1 MKWTARNWAEYYNS
15 FTNKQIPDSP
25 LKQQKGLYITI
36 LTLLIFLLP
45 FSAFSQLNTGYYL
58 QKGRQLLHYY
68 KYSRAIQTFNTVI
81 EYQPDHAE
89 AYFLRGIAKYNL
101 GDYYGAERD
110 YSHAVRYKSNA
121 AKAYYYRGM
130 TRIQLYNFQ
139 GAIED
144 FNQTLYFIPGQPEL
158 YIQRGFAKMR
168 LEKFQ
173 AAIGDFNQAL
183 DRNTRSPR
191 AYYYR
196 GVSKLNLKDTT
207 ASMQDLSRALQ
218 IDSTFANAYIT
229 RGRIYQQKKD
239 HRKALNDFNQVLK
252 INPNNSKARINR
264 SMVYYHLDSIQQA
277 MKDLDQVVRN
287 QPSNS
292 LAYYNRALLQTR
304 IGAYDEAVED
314 YNQVLQYNP
323 QNILTYFNRGIVRM
337 QTGEYGKAIR
347 DFTMAIRYY
356 PNFAKA
362 YINRSI
368 ARRKLEDYSGA
379 RQDRRRAQQIT
390 QSYRNNQLERIN
402 FADTSENFRRL
413 ISLQGSQNL
422 PRHFGNID
430 ESVEPKN
437 IYSLF
442 YQSGNQQNLVNT
454 INQYLREETSNP
466 EISYLDENFVLEVE
480 RPENH
485 SAQFFTDQIAAV
497 SDSIDRYP
505 DSARFYLKR
514 ALLRVQIKNYNSA
527 LEDMAEVKRLQKD
540 HFMVH
545 FIIGNIRNKMVHYI
559 KMMSDDSRI
568 MDIQLDGKLIEEPLS
583 RDVTFHDYQKVIDD
597 YNQSIQLAPRFV
609 YSYYNRANT
618 RIQNKNYEGAIN
630 DYNKAIFLDNEFAR
644 AYFNR
649 GLTYIYLQQTTKGCI
664 DISKA
669 GELGMDEAY
678 TVIKLYCQ

>member
-1 MKWTARNWAEYYNS
+1 MKH
-15 FTNKQIPDSP
+15 
-25 LKQQKGLYITI
+25 QKGLFITI
-36 LTLLIFLLP
+36 LALLLFLLP
-45 FSAFSQLNTGYYL
+45 LSALSQLNTGYYL

-81 EYQPDHAE
+81 EYEPDHAE

-110 YSHAVRYKSNA
+110 YSKAVEYKSNA
-121 AKAYYYRGM
+121 AKAYYYRAM

-158 YIQRGFAKMR
+158 YIQRGFARLR
-168 LEKFQ
+168 LEKYEP
-173 AAIGDFNQAL
+173 AIEDFNRAL
-183 DRNTRSPR
+183 ERNSRSQR

-196 GVSKLNLKDTT
+196 GVSKLNLNDTT
-207 ASMQDLSRALQ
+207 ASLNDLSLALQ
-218 IDSTFANAYIT
+218 VDSAFANAYIT
-229 RGRIYQQKKD
+229 RGRIYQQKQD
-239 HRKALNDFNQVLK
+239 HHKALMDFNRALK

-264 SMVYYHLDSIQQA
+264 SMVFYHLDSIQQA
-277 MKDLDQVVRN
+277 MKDLDHVVRN

-292 LAYYNRALLQTR
+292 LAYYNRALLKTR

-314 YNQVLQYNP
+314 YNQVLKYNP

-362 YINRSI
+362 YVNRSL
-368 ARRKLEDYSGA
+368 ARKKLEDYSGA
-379 RQDRRRAQQIT
+379 RQDRRMAQQIT
-390 QSYRNNQLERIN
+390 QSYRNNQLEKIN

-422 PRHFGNID
+422 PRHFGNIE

-442 YQSGNQQNLVNT
+442 YQTDNQQNLQQTV
-454 INQYLREETSNP
+454 NQYLRNETP
-466 EISYLDENFVLEVE
+466 GQELAYLNENFVLEVE

-485 SAQFFTDQIAAV
+485 SSQFFTDQIDAV
-497 SDSIDRYP
+497 SDSINRYP

-514 ALLRVQIKNYNSA
+514 ALLKVQIKNYNGA
-527 LEDMAEVKRLQKD
+527 LEDMSEVQRMHKD
-540 HFMVH
+540 HFLVH
-545 FIIGNIRNKMVHYI
+545 FIIGNIRNKMVNYI

-583 RDVTFHDYQKVIDD
+583 REVTFHDYRQVIDD
-597 YNQSIQLAPRFV
+597 YNKSIQLAPRFV

-618 RIQNKNYEGAIN
+618 KIQNKNYEGAIN